1 MYMFWQIKAC
11 KIFLHVYKSG
21 FIHVVFLCYTSCMLK
36 KRLLMKNTLANTR
49 FWGKNMLYIS
59 HVYNSKTSNKLVI
72 PTTTYIVNLQISDSF
87 IDNIDKENI
96 LIYIYIYIYKNY
108 ILYFKILS
116 IYMPHKVY

>member
-1 MYMFWQIKAC
+1 
-11 KIFLHVYKSG
+11 
-21 FIHVVFLCYTSCMLK
+21 
-36 KRLLMKNTLANTR
+36 MKNTLANTR